1 MYITSCYTFNIVHT
15 FLLKK
20 FYIVL
25 EISYKIGF
33 LINLVLKK
41 GFLHIDMFN
50 F

>member
-1 MYITSCYTFNIVHT
+1 MYITSCFTFNIVHT

-25 EISYKIGF
+25 ETSYKIGF

-41 GFLHIDMFN
+41 DFFISTV
-50 F
+50 